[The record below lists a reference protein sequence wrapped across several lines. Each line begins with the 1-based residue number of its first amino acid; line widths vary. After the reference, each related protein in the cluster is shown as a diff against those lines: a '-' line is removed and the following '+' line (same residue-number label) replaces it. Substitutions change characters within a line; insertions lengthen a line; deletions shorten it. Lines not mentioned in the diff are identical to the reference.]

1 MMLNSPVGASSLIS
15 NSIFATGKANSSQT
29 PAGTNIIQQ
38 NKLAVNANYI
48 LMTSTRNSA
57 GFQPYV
63 SRGQN
68 MEIKEKGDPE
78 SESMGHSMTKFSNN
92 IPETASSIQNQLHSR
107 AFEDSKGSPKV
118 KQNFNTKRNNRT
130 KYQSNDV
137 PPQIGISDSE
147 NNTVTN
153 FGDLKFGSTQDAEGF
168 GPFDSMQ

>member
-1 MMLNSPVGASSLIS
+1 
-15 NSIFATGKANSSQT
+15 
-29 PAGTNIIQQ
+29 
-38 NKLAVNANYI
+38 
-48 LMTSTRNSA
+48 MTSTRNSA

-63 SRGQN
+63 SRDRGHN
-68 MEIKEKGDPE
+68 IAINEKGDHE
-78 SESMGHSMTKFSNN
+78 SENMGQSLTKFSNN

-118 KQNFNTKRNNRT
+118 KANFHNKRNNRT

-137 PPQIGISDSE
+137 PPQYGISDSE